1 MNSTIHHAVV
11 GFAIS
16 GILFSLLAIF
26 IRIIDTR
33 MRRDWAEILL
43 SIALFSLMWFVFIY
57 LMILTKYITHIP
69 NLYNKGI
76 PLYYLIAPCSYFYVR
91 IKLYPVVNVPGYW
104 LLHAIPFVFG
114 LIDIIPYLL
123 VSEVEKQAFLAD
135 LVEHINLGFEHSYG
149 FIDQK
154 WHYIFKLALAVLYM
168 LAQWRLLFMADATSY
183 RYTPGL
189 RFSLYSYT
197 LIFSL
202 FVLIQLGMIFNILFN
217 RRQAAY
223 ILLDYNQLFWI
234 SLLYLLFSLWLCIG
248 PYTTRRRFKKT

>member
-76 PLYYLIAPCSYFYVR
+76 PLYYLIAPCMFFYV
-91 IKLYPVVNVPGYW
+91 KLRLRQIHKLPRYW
-104 LLHAIPFVFG
+104 YLHLAPFVFG
-114 LIDIIPYLL
+114 LVDIMPYALT
-123 VSEVEKQAFLAD
+123 SSAEKQALMVR
-135 LVEHINLGFEHSYG
+135 LVTNIRTGFEHEYG
-149 FIDQK
+149 FINQQ
-154 WHYIFKLALAVLYM
+154 WHYIIRLLLAFAYL
-168 LAQWRLLFMADATSY
+168 LAQWRALFMADTEDGVIS
-183 RYTPGL
+183 RRL
-189 RFSLYSYT
+189 LFSLYT
-197 LIFSL
+197 LTIIYSL
-202 FVLIQLGMIFNILFN
+202 FIAIQVGMVMNILFN
-217 RRQAAY
+217 QLQASY
-223 ILLDYNQLFWI
+223 ILRDADQLIWI
-234 SLLYLLFSLWLCIG
+234 GGLYLLFSLWVCFG
-248 PYTTRRRFKKT
+248 PRLWRSD